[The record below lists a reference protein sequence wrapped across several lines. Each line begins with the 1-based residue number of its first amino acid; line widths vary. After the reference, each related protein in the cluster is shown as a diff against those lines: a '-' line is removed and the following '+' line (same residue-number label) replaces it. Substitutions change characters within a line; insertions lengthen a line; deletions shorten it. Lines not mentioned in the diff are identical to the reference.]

1 MSLLEEYS
9 TEYTILLVEESDD
22 EYGSTVTKYVDGM
35 TFIGQL
41 AFKSDSIMSVSEAL
55 GLMTNYRLII
65 PKGVKLEFHDI
76 VKRNSDGKVFRVKSN
91 SANVYTPSSSGLD
104 LSYVELEEWSLKD
117 NYEGDNES

>member
-9 TEYTILLVEESDD
+9 TEYTILLVEEQDD
-22 EYGSTVTKYVDGM
+22 EYGSTITKYVDGM

-41 AFKSDSIMSVSEAL
+41 AFMSDSIMSVSEAL
-55 GLMTNYRLII
+55 GLMTSYRLII
-65 PKGVKLEFHDI
+65 PKGVVLEFHDI
-76 VKRNSDGKVFRVKSN
+76 VRRNSDGKVFRVKSN

-117 NYEGDNES
+117 NYEGDDES